1 MVLTIDFELDTDDE
15 ELLEELGYGSDAS
28 GSSLSISDFPF
39 LTSAPSKP
47 TVPDTDTL
55 NPINVAKKVRHWQQ
69 AIEVK

>member
-39 LTSAPSKP
+39 LTSAPSSSEVDCARYRH
-47 TVPDTDTL
+47 TEPDQCRQESAPL
-55 NPINVAKKVRHWQQ
+55 AASN
-69 AIEVK
+69 